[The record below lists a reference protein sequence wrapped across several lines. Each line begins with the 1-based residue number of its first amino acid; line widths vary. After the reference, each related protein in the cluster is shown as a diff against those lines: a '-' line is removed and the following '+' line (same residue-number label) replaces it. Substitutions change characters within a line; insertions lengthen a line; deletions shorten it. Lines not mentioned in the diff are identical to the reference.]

1 MDKNKISIGLKVYL
15 SDATDT
21 IYTIMDLPN
30 LKDMVLCQDAAG
42 KFLDLPLSKL
52 SSYDDWHR
60 QQLHQEIEDKIKC
73 LDTSLSEVTQ
83 YLNSLMDLLETNK
96 ISIQYFNNKNIEQH
110 YNLLCDKL
118 KKLI

>member
-1 MDKNKISIGLKVYL
+1 
-15 SDATDT
+15 
-21 IYTIMDLPN
+21 
-30 LKDMVLCQDAAG
+30 MVLCQDAAG